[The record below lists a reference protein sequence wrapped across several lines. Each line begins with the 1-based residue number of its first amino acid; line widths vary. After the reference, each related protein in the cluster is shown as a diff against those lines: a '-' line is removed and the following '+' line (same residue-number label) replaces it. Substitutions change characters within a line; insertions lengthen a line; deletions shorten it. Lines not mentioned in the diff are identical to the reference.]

1 MTAPLRA
8 LRPAGEVELSVV
20 IPVFNE
26 EALLPE
32 LFRRLEGVLGPTGL
46 AYEVIL
52 VDDGSQDGSARLL
65 REQAERQPAFR
76 SLHFSRNFGHQAAV
90 TAGIDH
96 AAGRAIVIMDA
107 DLQDPP
113 ELIPQLIERWKEGFE
128 VVYGVRTKRKENVLK
143 RLGYF
148 AFYRMLRRLTHVEI
162 PLDAGD
168 FALVDRR
175 VADVLRAMPERNRFV
190 RGIRSWAGFR
200 QTGLVYERDR
210 RYAGEVKYTFAKL
223 VRLALDGI
231 LSFSYVPLRV
241 AVYLGLFVSV
251 TSFILSIVFV
261 IFHLVGGSAPWGW
274 ASTIVTILFLG
285 GVQLLTLGFIG
296 EYVSRIYDEVK
307 QRPLYIVANKEGFGG
322 DQTHPP
328 GARSEPLSDPL

>member
-1 MTAPLRA
+1 MTAPLRVHP
-8 LRPAGEVELSVV
+8 PASDLDLSVV

-32 LFRRLEGVLGPTGL
+32 LFRRLTSALTPLGIPF
-46 AYEVIL
+46 EVIL
-52 VDDGSQDGSARLL
+52 VDDGSHDRTAELL
-65 REQAERQPAFR
+65 RQQSLADPRFR

-96 AAGRAIVIMDA
+96 AQGRAILVMDA

-113 ELIPQLIERWKEGFE
+113 ELAGDFLAKWREGFE
-128 VVYGVRTKRKENVLK
+128 VVYGVRTKRKEGPFK

-148 AFYRMLRRLTHVEI
+148 LFYRTLKQLTHVEI

-168 FALVDRR
+168 FALIDRR
-175 VADVLRAMPERNRFV
+175 VAEVLRAMPERNRFV

-200 QTGLVYERDR
+200 QTGLVYERDK

-223 VRLALDGI
+223 IRLAIDGV

-241 AVYLGLFVSV
+241 AVYFGLFVSII
-251 TSFILSIVFV
+251 SFLLAIYFV

-274 ASTIVTILFLG
+274 ASTIVVIFFMG
-285 GVQLLTLGFIG
+285 GIQLLTLGFIG

-307 QRPLYIVANKEGFGG
+307 QRPLYIVANRHNVPWAGG
-322 DQTHPP
+322 
-328 GARSEPLSDPL
+328 G